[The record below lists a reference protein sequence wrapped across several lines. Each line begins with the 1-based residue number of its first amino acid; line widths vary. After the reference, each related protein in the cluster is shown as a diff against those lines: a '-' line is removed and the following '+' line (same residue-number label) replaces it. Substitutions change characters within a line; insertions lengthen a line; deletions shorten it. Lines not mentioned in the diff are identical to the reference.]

1 MVRLS
6 DQDGTWLE
14 SVRAFLSARGPG
26 DRRRESERTAEMG
39 LDAIG
44 CGVSSVPA
52 PLMGSWEGE
61 AGMMAQP

>member
-1 MVRLS
+1 MI
-6 DQDGTWLE
+6 
-14 SVRAFLSARGPG
+14 
-26 DRRRESERTAEMG
+26 RRRGSERTAEMG